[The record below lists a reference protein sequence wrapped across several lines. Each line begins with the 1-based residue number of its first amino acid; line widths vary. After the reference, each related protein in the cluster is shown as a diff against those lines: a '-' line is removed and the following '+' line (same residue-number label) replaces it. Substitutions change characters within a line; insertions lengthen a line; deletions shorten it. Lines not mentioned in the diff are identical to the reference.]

1 MPLNHTTCSHALIYG
16 TYADLHTADE
26 QCAAEHDFV
35 FGVAR
40 RPYILAGDLRY
51 NGLRLTHYT
60 EQQSMVFCDITA
72 NAFAR
77 GVLSFDLA
85 RAAYCAAV
93 RRRADSR
100 WPAVAYFHKRKLENP
115 RRLKNMARIWQ

>member
-1 MPLNHTTCSHALIYG
+1 MALNHTTCKHASIYD

-40 RPYILAGDLRY
+40 RPYFLAGDLRY
-51 NGLRLTHYT
+51 NGLRLAHYT
-60 EQQSMVFCDITA
+60 EQQSIVFCDFTA
-72 NAFAR
+72 NALLR

-93 RRRADSR
+93 RMRADSR
-100 WPAVAYFHKRKLENP
+100 WPAVAHFHKRKFENS
-115 RRLKNMARIWQ
+115 RRLKN